1 MVAEVLPP
9 EENLEPPGRVLVVKD
24 QEALRLAL
32 RDLLTGEGFLV
43 HLAGDGIQAVEAARR
58 FQPEVTLMDLRMPG
72 WDGLEATQQI
82 KGQDPISQVVLFT
95 ASDDLATRKWARD
108 QGVFCCL
115 RKGVTPDL
123 ILRAVTQALVYKR
136 RLESS
141 PDE

>member
-9 EENLEPPGRVLVVKD
+9 EESLDPPGRVLVVED

-32 RDLLTGEGFLV
+32 RDLLTGEGFRV
-43 HLAGDGIQAVEAARR
+43 FLAGDGIQAVEAARR

-108 QGVFCCL
+108 QGVFRCL

-123 ILRAVTQALVYKR
+123 ILGAVTQAIVYKR